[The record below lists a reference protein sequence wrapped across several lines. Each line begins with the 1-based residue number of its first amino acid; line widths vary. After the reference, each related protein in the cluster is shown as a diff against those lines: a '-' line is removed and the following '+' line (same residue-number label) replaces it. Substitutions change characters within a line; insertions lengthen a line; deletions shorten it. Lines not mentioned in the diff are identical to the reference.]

1 MRLFVAIE
9 LSSEVKKSLIRAQ
22 SVLRKRCD
30 GVRWVGEP
38 AMHLTLKFIGDVD
51 DNDVVETTD
60 AVALGVVGVASFD
73 MEVGGCGCFPDRGP
87 VRTVWAGVSEPSG
100 MLAACVGEIEQR
112 LEELGFPRER
122 RPFSPHIT
130 LGRVRDDRSGG
141 RIRSIVEAHTIEP
154 LSELVYGVSVMASE
168 LSPRG
173 ATYARVS
180 QAKFS
185 AVME

>member
-9 LSSEVKKSLIRAQ
+9 LSGAVKASLIRAQ

-30 GVRWVGEP
+30 GVRWVGES

-51 DNDVVETTD
+51 DNDVVETTE
-60 AVALGVVGVASFD
+60 AVSLGVDGVASFD

-87 VRTVWAGVSEPSG
+87 VRIIWAGVSEPSG
-100 MLAACVGEIEQR
+100 ALAACAGEIERR

-122 RPFSPHIT
+122 KPFSPHIT
-130 LGRVRDDRSGG
+130 LGRVHDDRSGG
-141 RIRSIVEAHTIEP
+141 RIRSIVQAHAIEP
-154 LSELVYGVSVMASE
+154 LNEPVYGVSVMASE

-180 QAKFS
+180 RAIFS
-185 AVME
+185 AVAE